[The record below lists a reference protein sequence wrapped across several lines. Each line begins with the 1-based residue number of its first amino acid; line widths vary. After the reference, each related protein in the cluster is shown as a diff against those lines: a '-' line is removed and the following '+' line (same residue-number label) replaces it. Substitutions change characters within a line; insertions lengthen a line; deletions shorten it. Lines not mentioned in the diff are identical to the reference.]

1 MLPDR
6 DALLAAVE
14 DIARTYRSDGFGR
27 AMGRFI
33 ALVDHDGPLADPGDL
48 AEVDVTAMSMPAQDD
63 GTGADPLLG
72 QNLRGLNRADL
83 DVETLRSSP
92 VRVVLARGAGSVQ
105 QTAARPAEA
114 LAGRTG
120 LELVTLPG
128 DHVGFTP
135 AEWGMGGDPTAFAA
149 ALRPLY

>member
-1 MLPDR
+1 MTTQTRSFDRDGATIRPDR
-6 DALLAAVE
+6 EAILAAVE

-48 AEVDVTAMSMPAQDD
+48 A
-63 GTGADPLLG
+63 GLTG
-72 QNLRGLNRADL
+72 R
-83 DVETLRSSP
+83 
-92 VRVVLARGAGSVQ
+92 
-105 QTAARPAEA
+105 
-114 LAGRTG
+114 
-120 LELVTLPG
+120 ELVTLPG